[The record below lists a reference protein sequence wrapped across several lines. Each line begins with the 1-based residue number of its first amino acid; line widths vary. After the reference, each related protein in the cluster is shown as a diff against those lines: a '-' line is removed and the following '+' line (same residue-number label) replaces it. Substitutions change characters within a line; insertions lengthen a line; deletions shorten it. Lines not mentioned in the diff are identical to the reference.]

1 MTLRPTI
8 VLKLEVETKVW
19 IMYSFMVEHMSQV
32 VTEKETFNNLFLN
45 NLEFFQCKIW
55 DNLCLIKKFLMDKTK
70 VVGPADLMV
79 KDQKWLISFI
89 NEITI

>member
-1 MTLRPTI
+1 
-8 VLKLEVETKVW
+8 
-19 IMYSFMVEHMSQV
+19 MSQV
-32 VTEKETFNNLFLN
+32 VTEKETFNSLFLN

-79 KDQKWLISFI
+79 KDQK
-89 NEITI
+89 